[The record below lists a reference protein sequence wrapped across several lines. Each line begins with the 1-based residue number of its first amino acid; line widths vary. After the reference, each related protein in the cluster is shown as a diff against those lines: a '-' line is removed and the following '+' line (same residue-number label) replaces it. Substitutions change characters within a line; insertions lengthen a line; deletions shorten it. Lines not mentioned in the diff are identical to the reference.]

1 MKKILALIWVG
12 ILCLGLLLSALW
24 GKEPQ
29 GLATPDTATPEQPAQ
44 QAMKVCTPDTP
55 EAPQEVVRL
64 QFLNGQPVLQ
74 LIYDQLAQEFWQ
86 KTGIRVE
93 TSSNGDPEGPQP
105 VLFSVD
111 DASRLSGQNCLDLSD
126 TVACANLA
134 DGGFTLTRDGQVLG
148 IASEAE
154 PFGLIFNT
162 ALLARAGHTAAD
174 IDSFS
179 HLKAVAE
186 YITAH
191 REDLGFG
198 AFAAPDSENRFA
210 DLLSRLPVDIRPLWD
225 LYSQNR
231 AEAEQSV
238 FCLGT
243 LSDMKRMSAGGS
255 LQLEMLPL
263 YTGAAEE
270 HTQGLY
276 CFGTHYWCV
285 RADAP
290 QEEIDG
296 ALAFLNFLV
305 SPRTDGT
312 VPVDDLGILAPYRQA
327 AYSQNAVER
336 RFRSDIAQ
344 GKTLNVCGA
353 LEKAPDGFSWAL
365 RTYAAAPT
373 DENWAEVQRILRS
386 K

>member
-1 MKKILALIWVG
+1 MKKILALIWIG
-12 ILCLGLLLSALW
+12 ILCLGLLLSALAD
-24 GKEPQ
+24 KDHPD
-29 GLATPDTATPEQPAQ
+29 LATPDSATPEHPAQ
-44 QAMKVCTPDTP
+44 QTMKVCTPDTP
-55 EAPQEVVRL
+55 EQPQEVVRL

-74 LIYDQLAQEFWQ
+74 LIYDQLTQEFFE

-93 TSSNGDPEGPQP
+93 TSSNADLEGTQP

-111 DASRLSGQNCLDLSD
+111 DMSQLAGQSCLDLSD

-179 HLKAVAE
+179 DLKAVAE

-191 REDLGFG
+191 QDDLGFG

-210 DLLSRLPVDIRPLWD
+210 DLLSALPVDIRPLWE
-225 LYSQNR
+225 LYSRNCTDG
-231 AEAEQSV
+231 ELSV

-243 LSDMKRMSAGGS
+243 LSDMKRMSASGEV
-255 LQLEMLPL
+255 QLEMLPL
-263 YTGAAEE
+263 YTGDAGEE
-270 HTQGLY
+270 TQGLY

-327 AYSQNAVER
+327 AYTQNAMER

-353 LEKAPDGFSWAL
+353 LKKAPDGFSWAL
-365 RTYAAAPT
+365 RTYAADPT
-373 DENWAEVQRILRS
+373 DENWAEVQRVLNS